1 MLVVCWSGDTS
12 GQILVT
18 LSGRG
23 DIGQAVVSES
33 ANQVSDQ
40 LSRCGVGTRQQPCSE
55 HRARSTTKVEW
66 LDSSR
71 SLIVGEQQHT
81 FHLFDLW
88 LTRLC
93 SNINMIFFSLL
104 LGLKY
109 GRKANCPSA
118 SSSPNGASPGY
129 CNF

>member
-40 LSRCGVGTRQQPCSE
+40 LSRCGACEPPVPI
-55 HRARSTTKVEW
+55 STGEIMLSTDGNFTHSTVDRGANAGVAGREM
-66 LDSSR
+66 R
-71 SLIVGEQQHT
+71 LISHYSPERNVDIEGFDH
-81 FHLFDLW
+81 HLT
-88 LTRLC
+88 TRLR
-93 SNINMIFFSLL
+93 
-104 LGLKY
+104 LG
-109 GRKANCPSA
+109 
-118 SSSPNGASPGY
+118 
-129 CNF
+129 

>member
-40 LSRCGVGTRQQPCSE
+40 LSRCGVVDWSVVGE
-55 HRARSTTKVEW
+55 
-66 LDSSR
+66 
-71 SLIVGEQQHT
+71 IVGET
-81 FHLFDLW
+81 K
-88 LTRLC
+88 
-93 SNINMIFFSLL
+93 NMAVH
-104 LGLKY
+104 
-109 GRKANCPSA
+109 ANHGHHDIVLPVQKQGKD
-118 SSSPNGASPGY
+118 N
-129 CNF
+129 

>member
-40 LSRCGVGTRQQPCSE
+40 LSRCGGGGMLALFSAKVRTNTVWFLLRLQFIFSML
-55 HRARSTTKVEW
+55 TTVF
-66 LDSSR
+66 S
-71 SLIVGEQQHT
+71 IGEQ
-81 FHLFDLW
+81 
-88 LTRLC
+88 
-93 SNINMIFFSLL
+93 
-104 LGLKY
+104 
-109 GRKANCPSA
+109 GR
-118 SSSPNGASPGY
+118 
-129 CNF
+129 

>member
-40 LSRCGVGTRQQPCSE
+40 LSRCGDIGGVDEKTYR
-55 HRARSTTKVEW
+55 KW
-66 LDSSR
+66 
-71 SLIVGEQQHT
+71 
-81 FHLFDLW
+81 LW
-88 LTRLC
+88 LFVTAISYLEYPVVSFITNRC
-93 SNINMIFFSLL
+93 EFVS
-104 LGLKY
+104 
-109 GRKANCPSA
+109 
-118 SSSPNGASPGY
+118 
-129 CNF
+129 

>member
-40 LSRCGVGTRQQPCSE
+40 LSRCG
-55 HRARSTTKVEW
+55 
-66 LDSSR
+66 
-71 SLIVGEQQHT
+71 
-81 FHLFDLW
+81 DLKI
-88 LTRLC
+88 R
-93 SNINMIFFSLL
+93 I
-104 LGLKY
+104 
-109 GRKANCPSA
+109 
-118 SSSPNGASPGY
+118 
-129 CNF
+129 